1 VQDQATTWANRLRLD
16 PPQMHRPV
24 PMYWWSGA
32 APERP
37 KLRAH
42 LDALARLGIGGT
54 IVTYSHLPDGRVDF
68 EGSAPFTPEWW
79 TLFRW
84 FCDESASRQ
93 MTVGLCDYNLIG
105 DALLDAGSHTPGC
118 FGALNVVC
126 CDVDPVATS
135 SCATSW
141 SGKPLAA
148 VVTDGNGQREVAWR
162 ASTEDDTGP
171 QFLVLAKGVS
181 HVCFIG
187 VKTAQIRN
195 VTSRFDPTHPDAA
208 NALIESLYE
217 PFRREL
223 GHHLGSTFRLMFQD
237 ELDFGADYP
246 LWSESIER
254 ELTRLSPDVVVS
266 ALPLLWHDEAGSID
280 FRLRYKDVCVDLLE
294 RHYFRPIFDWHEAA
308 GVSLVMDQISRGDL
322 RVAQRHYVDYAST
335 MRWYHSPGNDDPD
348 LSAERSVAAFKISSS
363 IARLNGRSR
372 VWNEAHYGSGWG
384 VTPDDI
390 VKGLNVGYA
399 AGATFYNPHAVYY
412 TTKQSWW
419 EWAAPDFALR
429 PPWAEHANQLW
440 SYAARCGHLLETS
453 TSQAGV
459 ALLDVADDL
468 AVKAGATRSPEVAAA
483 LLQALPAHGIDLDV
497 VDSASLRRAV
507 AVDGQLIIDAQR
519 YIIVICPDLKFLR
532 SETTRLLQEFC
543 RQGGHILAVGGTPH
557 LQEQSVLG
565 TSFEESNYSMFS
577 VVDIADCSPSETAA
591 VVAKRILSL
600 GCHMVEPVAGTAML
614 NKRTTGTLEFVWVT
628 CLTTHEG
635 RLTLKI
641 GDGRPVVVWD
651 PLRQSTIPVEVSP
664 GPGDSQTIRFLAQER
679 HAYLVCLDAVQWE
692 EPRYRDPSEQEASVV
707 AVLGKWCLSIVSGVD
722 NHYADFGLPVGP
734 MPIQSRMIE
743 VSALLPESGLGTG
756 VRETGVEGTGDDG
769 SRIGTS
775 VEEPSPRSWLRV
787 RAGDGPYWR
796 TLGPAQ
802 HSNGFEG
809 PAAGTQQQL
818 PKAHWSRYVMSLR
831 AGVPDDPTLKD
842 FLTGPHGLKGRC
854 PDEFLLSAAV
864 DEQDAAGD
872 YWFATVAQNALGIN
886 TGSDM
891 SNEPGDDAN
900 NPPQGQFFLHAGSR
914 SPMQVW
920 VDGQLVL
927 DSPGIAAEFFPPWG
941 LVNFEPSR
949 FVVPVELSLGPVEIL
964 VKLRRESDQTGRAYA
979 VLARQRQVSV
989 PDNAGVLRWWAEP
1002 TGALPISLP
1011 EPNAL
1016 VGWTVRA
1023 QVPPV
1028 AAAARVVVHGRAQA
1042 FVDGHEV
1049 GTTELGG
1056 GQIEVEIPKSVG
1068 VAQRVLTLNIVDSQ
1082 GRQAGAVLNGP
1093 IDWVVTSG
1101 MSRLGSWVDMGLGDF
1116 SGIVAY
1122 TATFTVT
1129 LEPQRKCTV
1138 DLGDVRGTAR
1148 VFVNGRMAGDL
1159 ITAPWAVEL
1168 SNELVDGENVLRI
1181 EVASGLAEHYR
1192 TFPTPYARPALEG
1205 TGLFGP
1211 VRVVYQ

>member
-1 VQDQATTWANRLRLD
+1 VQRQATSWANKLRSD
-16 PPQMHRPV
+16 PPQTHRPV

-32 APERP
+32 APQRP
-37 KLRAH
+37 KLKAH
-42 LDALARLGIGGT
+42 LDAMERLGIGGT

-68 EGSAPFTPEWW
+68 EGPAPFSREWW

-105 DALLDAGSHTPGC
+105 DALLDAGSRTPGG
-118 FGALNVVC
+118 FGALQVVC
-126 CDVDPVATS
+126 CDVDSGAPS
-135 SCATSW
+135 SCATCW
-141 SGKPLAA
+141 SGTPLAA
-148 VVTDGNGQREVAWR
+148 VVTDGNGRREVAWR
-162 ASTEDDTGP
+162 APADGDTGP
-171 QFLVLAKGVS
+171 QFLNLAKDAS

-187 VKTAQIRN
+187 VKTAQIRS
-195 VTSRFDPTHPDAA
+195 VTSHFDPTHPEAA
-208 NALIESLYE
+208 NALIESLYD

-223 GHHLGSTFRLMFQD
+223 GDRLGSTFRMMFQD

-254 ELTRLSPDVVVS
+254 ELTRLSPGDVVS
-266 ALPLLWHDEAGSID
+266 ALPLLWHDEAGSFD
-280 FRLRYKDVCVDLLE
+280 FRLRCKDVCVDLLE

-322 RVAQRHYVDYAST
+322 RAAQRHYVDYAST

-468 AVKAGATRSPEVAAA
+468 AVNAGATRSPEVAAV
-483 LLQALPAHGIDLDV
+483 LLQALPAHGIDLDI
-497 VDSASLRRAV
+497 VDSASLSRAV
-507 AVDGQLIIDAQR
+507 AVEGHLKIDTQR
-519 YIIVICPDLKFLR
+519 YSIVICPDLKFLR
-532 SETTRLLQEFC
+532 SGTTRLLQEFY
-543 RQGGHILAVGGTPH
+543 RQGGHILAVGSTPH
-557 LQEQSVLG
+557 LREDSGLG
-565 TSFEESNYSMFS
+565 TSLDGSGLGTTFDKLAHSMFS
-577 VVDIADCSPSETAA
+577 VVDVADCSPPDIADIAA

-600 GCHMVEPVAGTAML
+600 GCHTVEPVAGTAML
-614 NKRTTGTLEFVWVT
+614 SKRTTGTLEFVWVT
-628 CLTTHEG
+628 CLTTQEG
-635 RLTLKI
+635 RLTLKLA
-641 GDGRPVVVWD
+641 DGRPVVVWD
-651 PLRQSTIPVEVSP
+651 PLRQSTVPVEVSP
-664 GPGDSQTIRFLAQER
+664 GPGECQTVRFLAKER

-692 EPRYRDPSEQEASVV
+692 EPRYWDPSEKEVSGET
-707 AVLGKWCLSIVSGVD
+707 VLTEWCLSIVSGID
-722 NHYADFGLPVGP
+722 NQYADFGLPIGP
-734 MPIQSRMIE
+734 MPIQSRLVE
-743 VSALLPESGLGTG
+743 VSALLHESGLGTG
-756 VRETGVEGTGDDG
+756 VEG
-769 SRIGTS
+769 SRIGIG
-775 VEEPSPRSWLRV
+775 VEEPSTLNWFRV

-796 TLGPAQ
+796 TIGPAQ
-802 HSNGFEG
+802 HSSGFER
-809 PAAGTQQQL
+809 PEVAPQQQRS
-818 PKAHWSRYVMSLR
+818 KSHWSPYVMSLS

-842 FLTGPHGLKGRC
+842 FLSGPHGLKGRC

-864 DEQDAAGD
+864 DGQDAAGD
-872 YWFATVAQNALGIN
+872 YWFATVAQNDLGIN
-886 TGSDM
+886 VGND
-891 SNEPGDDAN
+891 PN
-900 NPPQGQFFLHAGSR
+900 NHAPGQFFLHAGSR

-949 FVVPVELSLGPVEIL
+949 FVVPVELPLGPVEIL

-979 VLARQRQVSV
+979 VLTRQREVSV
-989 PDNAGVLRWWAEP
+989 PEDAGVLRWWAEP
-1002 TGALPISLP
+1002 TGALPITLP

-1016 VGWTVRA
+1016 VGWAVRA
-1023 QVPPV
+1023 KVPPV

-1056 GQIEVEIPKSVG
+1056 GRIEVLMPKSVG

-1093 IDWVVTSG
+1093 IDWVITSG

-1122 TATFTVT
+1122 TATFPVA
-1129 LEPQRKCTV
+1129 LEQKPRCTV

-1148 VFVNGRMAGDL
+1148 VFVNGRLAGDL
-1159 ITAPWAVEL
+1159 ITAPWAVDV

-1211 VRVVYQ
+1211 VRVLNQ

>member
-1 VQDQATTWANRLRLD
+1 VQGQATSWANRLHLN

-37 KLRAH
+37 KLKAH
-42 LDALARLGIGGT
+42 LDALERLGIGGT

-68 EGSAPFTPEWW
+68 EGSAPFTLEWW

-105 DALLDAGSHTPGC
+105 DALLDAGSRTPGC

-126 CDVDPVATS
+126 CDVDPAATS

-148 VVTDGNGQREVAWR
+148 VVTDGNGRREVAWR

-171 QFLVLAKGVS
+171 QFLVLPTGAS

-187 VKTAQIRN
+187 VKTAQIRS

-208 NALIESLYE
+208 KALIESLYE

-223 GHHLGSTFRLMFQD
+223 GHHLGSTFRIMFQD

-254 ELTRLSPDVVVS
+254 ELTRLSTDSVVS

-322 RVAQRHYVDYAST
+322 RAAQRHYVDYAST

-468 AVKAGATRSPEVAAA
+468 AVNAGATHSPEVAAA

-497 VDSASLRRAV
+497 LDSASLRRAV

-519 YIIVICPDLKFLR
+519 YSMVICPGLKFLR
-532 SETTRLLQEFC
+532 SETTHLLQEFC
-543 RQGGHILAVGGTPH
+543 RQGGHILAVGSTPH
-557 LQEQSVLG
+557 LQEESGLG
-565 TSFEESNYSMFS
+565 SSLEESAHSMFS
-577 VVDIADCSPSETAA
+577 VVDVTDCSPSDTAD

-614 NKRTTGTLEFVWVT
+614 NKRATATLEFVWVT
-628 CLTTHEG
+628 CLTTREG

-651 PLRQSTIPVEVSP
+651 PLLQSTVPAEVSP
-664 GPGDSQTIRFLAQER
+664 GPGTCQTVRFLAEER
-679 HAYLVCLDAVQWE
+679 HAYVVCLDAVHWE
-692 EPRYRDPSEQEASVV
+692 EPRYWDPSEQEVSGVTV
-707 AVLGKWCLSIVSGVD
+707 PSEWCLSIVSGVD

-743 VSALLPESGLGTG
+743 VSPLLPESGLGTG
-756 VRETGVEGTGDDG
+756 VEESGLGTGDDG
-769 SRIGTS
+769 SRIGIS

-802 HSNGFEG
+802 HSNAFEG
-809 PAAGTQQQL
+809 PAVGRQL
-818 PKAHWSRYVMSLR
+818 QLSKAHWSPYVMSLR

-872 YWFATVAQNALGIN
+872 YWFATVAQNDLGVDTGIN
-886 TGSDM
+886 VT
-891 SNEPGDDAN
+891 NEPGNDTN
-900 NPPQGQFFLHAGSR
+900 NHAPGQFFLHAGSR

-927 DSPGIAAEFFPPWG
+927 DSPGLAAEFFPPWG

-949 FVVPVELSLGPVEIL
+949 FVVPVELPLGPIEIL

-979 VLARQRQVSV
+979 VLTRQREVSV

-1002 TGALPISLP
+1002 TGALPITLP

-1016 VGWTVRA
+1016 IAWTVRA
-1023 QVPPV
+1023 KVPPV
-1028 AAAARVVVHGRAQA
+1028 AVAARVVVHGRAQA

-1049 GTTELGG
+1049 ETTDLGG
-1056 GQIEVEIPKSVG
+1056 GRIEVEVPKSVE
-1068 VAQRVLTLNIVDSQ
+1068 VAQRVLTLNIIDSQ
-1082 GRQAGAVLNGP
+1082 GRQAGAVVDGP

-1101 MSRLGSWVDMGLGDF
+1101 MSRLSSWVDMGLGDF

-1129 LEPQRKCTV
+1129 LEPQRRCTV

-1148 VFVNGRMAGDL
+1148 VFVNERMAGDL
-1159 ITAPWAVEL
+1159 ITAPWAVDL